1 VNDLPGAEH
10 VDPPGGEND
19 ESAPAVLTG
28 DEGAAQDGDTAA
40 APELVPSGRS
50 RRSQRAREAALG
62 YALVAP
68 ALVVFVAFVF
78 YPFVRNFELS
88 LYRSNPARPELTEY
102 AGFSHAWDTLWSD
115 YVQSSLWTTV
125 VFALMTVPAGIFL
138 GLALAVAAHQRL
150 RGIAIYRL
158 IFSSTIATSVA
169 VAAVI
174 FGTLFQPQ
182 IGYLP
187 WLGFSPDPPLVENT
201 TWALP
206 SVAFVT
212 VWQNIG
218 FAFIIMS
225 AGLQAVPDEVLEAAQ
240 VDGARAWRR
249 FWRVTVPLLSP
260 TIFFAIVVGSIMAFQ
275 TFGQVHLLT
284 EGGPGESTNI
294 MAYAIYDSIRGADR
308 DPSRAAALSIALF
321 FVTLVVTVVQLRVLE
336 KRVHYA

>member
-1 VNDLPGAEH
+1 MSDGPEPDGRLDPSEH
-10 VDPPGGEND
+10 HRGPVDELT
-19 ESAPAVLTG
+19 ESAPAEPDRLEP
-28 DEGAAQDGDTAA
+28 DE
-40 APELVPSGRS
+40 PELLRAGRS
-50 RRSQRAREAALG
+50 KHSQRIREAALG

-68 ALVVFVAFVF
+68 ALIVFVVFVF
-78 YPFVRNFELS
+78 YPFLRNFELS
-88 LYRSNPARPELTEY
+88 LYRTNPARPDLTEY
-102 AGFSHAWDTLWSD
+102 AGFGHAWETLWSD

-125 VFALMTVPAGIFL
+125 VFAAMTVPVGIFL

-187 WLGFSPDPPLVENT
+187 WLGFSPDPPILENS

-206 SVAFVT
+206 SVAGVT

-218 FAFIIMS
+218 FSFIIMS
-225 AGLQAVPDEVLEAAQ
+225 AGLQAVPDEVLEAAE

-284 EGGPGESTNI
+284 EGGPGDTTNV
-294 MAYAIYDSIRGADR
+294 MAYAIFDSIRGADR

-321 FVTLVVTVVQLRVLE
+321 FVTLVITVVQLRVLE

>member
-1 VNDLPGAEH
+1 MTE
-10 VDPPGGEND
+10 
-19 ESAPAVLTG
+19 
-28 DEGAAQDGDTAA
+28 
-40 APELVPSGRS
+40 PELAWAGRS
-50 RRSQRAREAALG
+50 KRSQRIREALLG

-78 YPFVRNFELS
+78 YPFLRNFELAV
-88 LYRSNPARPELTEY
+88 YRTNPARPELTEY
-102 AGFSHAWDTLWSD
+102 AGFSHAWDTLGSD
-115 YVQSSLWTTV
+115 YVLSSLWTTV
-125 VFALMTVPAGIFL
+125 VFAAMTVPIGIFL

-150 RGIAIYRL
+150 RGIAIYRT

-187 WLGFSPDPPLVENT
+187 WLGFSPDPPLVENP

-240 VDGARAWRR
+240 IDGARAWRR

-260 TIFFAIVVGSIMAFQ
+260 TIFFAIVVGTILAFQ

-284 EGGPGESTNI
+284 EGGPGESTNV
-294 MAYAIYDSIRGADR
+294 MAYAIFDSIRGADR
-308 DPSRAAALSIALF
+308 DPSRAAALSIGLF
-321 FVTLVVTVVQLRVLE
+321 FVTLVITVVQLRILE
-336 KRVHYA
+336 RRVHYA